1 MYSALLSGGIKGNF
15 GQWAEDVKV
24 RKLFPKIKKD
34 GVFVDLGAYPPF
46 FHSNTVYLWI
56 KS

>member
-24 RKLFPKIKKD
+24 RKLFPKNKKR
-34 GVFVDLGAYPPF
+34 
-46 FHSNTVYLWI
+46 WRI
-56 KS
+56 C